1 MNDSQPIRMTPQEEL
16 WLRAEGTVDVQ
27 RLVSI
32 AALGMCRALATGT
45 VTSAYACQRLFG
57 PALLARIEKLE
68 AHAELRHAIHLAS
81 ELEDVAGLVPDK
93 LADSIAEIESK
104 LLKVLADLAPGEMS
118 GDKWLVKTPEV
129 KQPSEQ

>member
-1 MNDSQPIRMTPQEEL
+1 MNESLPTRMTSQEEL
-16 WLRAEGTVDVQ
+16 WLRAEGTVEVQ

-68 AHAELRHAIHLAS
+68 AHAELRHALHLAS
-81 ELEDVAGLVPDK
+81 ELEDVADLVPDK

-104 LLKVLADLAPGEMS
+104 LSKILMDLAPSKMS
-118 GDKWLVKTPEV
+118 GEKWLVKVPEA
-129 KQPSEQ
+129 KQPVGR